1 MGVYRLQEIKVLS
14 PTAILG
20 YGFPVE
26 SFQNGLA
33 QHPDFIAVDA
43 GSTDPGPYYLGA
55 GVSFTDRE
63 AVKRDLKLILKAGK
77 ELGIPVLIGS
87 AGGSGANEH
96 LAWNEEIVKEIAQEE
111 NLNIKTAI
119 ITAEIPKTEILKKY
133 EEGKIKPLP
142 PAGEILREDIENTSR
157 IVAQM
162 GIEPIIDALDNDVDL
177 VLAGRAFDP
186 TVFAAPCIK
195 AGFPQGLA
203 LHMGKILECASIA
216 ATPGSGSDCMLG
228 TLRHDCF
235 ILEALNPNRRCTV
248 TSIAAHTLYE
258 KNNPYKL
265 HGPGGI
271 IDLEQTQFTQLD
283 DRRVKVTG
291 SQFIPSPE
299 YTIKLEGAKKTGYRT
314 ISIAGTRDPIMIA
327 QIDEIISEIKN
338 MVRHNFSHIKNDEY
352 QILFSIYGKNGVMG
366 KLEPKKDIIPHELGV
381 IIEVVAKTQ
390 EMANTICSFTRSS
403 MLHYGY
409 PGRIATAGN
418 LAFRYSPSDIPAGE
432 VYEFSIYH
440 LLTVNDPKEYFPI
453 TIKTIK
459 GSE

>member
-1 MGVYRLQEIKVLS
+1 MQELKVLS

-20 YGFPVE
+20 YGFPEE
-26 SFQNGLA
+26 SFEKGLA

-63 AVKRDLKLILKAGK
+63 AVKRDLRLMLKAGK
-77 ELGIPVLIGS
+77 RLGIPVLVGT

-96 LAWNEEIVKEIAQEE
+96 LAWNEDIVREITQEE
-111 NLNIKTAI
+111 DLELKVAV
-119 ITAEIPKTEILKKY
+119 ITAEIPKAEILKKY
-133 EEGKIKPLP
+133 EKGKISPLP
-142 PAGEILREDIENTSR
+142 PAGEISREDIENTSR

-162 GIEPIIDALDNDVDL
+162 GVEPIIAALDNDVDL

-195 AGFPQGLA
+195 AGFPAGLA

-235 ILEALNPNRRCTV
+235 ILEALNPKRKCTV

-271 IDLEQTQFTQLD
+271 IDLEETKFTQLD
-283 DRRVKVTG
+283 DKRVKVSG
-291 SQFIPSPE
+291 SRFIPSDE

-314 ISIAGTRDPIMIA
+314 ISIAGTRDPIMIS
-327 QIDEIISEIKN
+327 QIDEILEAVKN
-338 MVRHNFSHIKNDEY
+338 MVKDNFSHINNDEY
-352 QILFSIYGKNGVMG
+352 QILFAIYGKDGVMG
-366 KLEPKKDIIPHELGV
+366 KLEPQKNANPHELGIV
-381 IIEVVAKTQ
+381 IEVVAQTQ

-403 MLHYGY
+403 LLHYGY

-440 LLTVNDPKEYFPI
+440 LLTVEDPKEYFPI
-453 TIKTIK
+453 TIKTMK

>member
-1 MGVYRLQEIKVLS
+1 MQELKVLS

-20 YGFPVE
+20 YGFPEE
-26 SFQNGLA
+26 SFENGLS
-33 QHPDFIAVDA
+33 QKPDIIAVDA

-63 AVKRDLKLILKAGK
+63 AVKRDLKLMLKAGK
-77 ELGIPVLIGS
+77 KLSIPVLVGT
-87 AGGSGANEH
+87 AGGSGANVH
-96 LAWNEEIVKEIAQEE
+96 LAWNEDIVREIVQEE
-111 NLNIKTAI
+111 NLELKVAVIE
-119 ITAEIPKTEILKKY
+119 AEIPKADILEKY
-133 EEGKIKPLP
+133 EEGKISPLP
-142 PAGEILREDIENTSR
+142 PAGEISREDIENTSQ

-162 GIEPIIDALDNDVDL
+162 GIEPIMAALDNDVDL

-195 AGFPQGLA
+195 AGFPAGLA

-235 ILEALNPNRRCTV
+235 ILEALNPKRKCTV

-271 IDLEQTQFTQLD
+271 IDLEETEFTQLD
-283 DRRVKVTG
+283 DRRVKVSG
-291 SQFIPSPE
+291 SKFVPSEE

-314 ISIAGTRDPIMIA
+314 ISIAGTRDPIMIR
-327 QIDEIISEIKN
+327 QIDDILEAVKN
-338 MVRHNFSHIKNDEY
+338 MAKSNFSHINSDEY
-352 QILFSIYGKNGVMG
+352 KVLFAIYGRDGVMG
-366 KLEPKKDIIPHELGV
+366 KLEPQKDSNPHELGIV
-381 IIEVVAKTQ
+381 IEVVAKTQ
-390 EMANTICSFTRSS
+390 ELANTICSFTRSS
-403 MLHYGY
+403 LLHYGY

-440 LLTVNDPKEYFPI
+440 LLTVEDPKEYFPI
-453 TIKTIK
+453 TIKTMK

>member
-1 MGVYRLQEIKVLS
+1 MEEVKVLS

-26 SFQNGLA
+26 SFERGLD
-33 QHPDFIAVDA
+33 QHPDVIAVDA

-55 GVSFTDRE
+55 GVSFTDRQ
-63 AVKRDLKLILKAGK
+63 AVKRDLKLMLKAGK
-77 ELGIPVLIGS
+77 KLKIPVLVGT

-96 LAWNEEIVKEIAQEE
+96 LYWTEDIIKEITREE
-111 NLNIKTAI
+111 NLELKVAVIEAQ
-119 ITAEIPKTEILKKY
+119 IPKEEILKKY
-133 EEGKIKPLP
+133 EEGKIEPLA
-142 PAGEILREDIENTSR
+142 PAGELSREDIEETTR

-162 GIEPIIDALDNDVDL
+162 GVEPIIDALENDVDL

-195 AGFPQGLA
+195 AGFPKGLA

-216 ATPGSGSDCMLG
+216 ATPGSGSDCMMG

-235 ILEALNPNRRCTV
+235 ILEALNPKRKCTV

-258 KNNPYKL
+258 KDDPYRL

-271 IDLEQTQFTQLD
+271 ISLEETEFAQID
-283 DRRVKVTG
+283 ERRVKVSG
-291 SQFIPSPE
+291 SKFIPSEE

-314 ISIAGTRDPIMIA
+314 ISIAGTRDPIMIN
-327 QIDEIISEIKN
+327 QIDDILEAVKDMAKN
-338 MVRHNFSHIKNDEY
+338 NFSNIKSDDY
-352 QILFSIYGKNGVMG
+352 QILFALYGKDGVMG
-366 KLEPKKDIIPHELGV
+366 KLEPLKDKPSHEIGI

-403 MLHYGY
+403 LLHYGY

-418 LAFRYSPSDIPAGE
+418 LALRYSPSDIEAGE

-440 LLTVNDPKEYFPI
+440 LLKVEDPKEYFPI
-453 TIKTIK
+453 TVKTIK